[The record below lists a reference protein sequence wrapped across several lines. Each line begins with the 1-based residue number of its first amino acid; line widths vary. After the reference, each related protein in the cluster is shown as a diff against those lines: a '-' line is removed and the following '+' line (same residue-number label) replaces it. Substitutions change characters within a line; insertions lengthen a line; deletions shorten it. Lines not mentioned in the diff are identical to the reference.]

1 MEKSKKYPK
10 NYVYGSTA
18 YDLQPEINYEK
29 RQKVVKKP
37 KKNQKTKFKL
47 MGNVIAISI
56 ISLFILTRFAS
67 IVKLTYDIRA
77 VKSEIRKAQKENEN
91 IKVEIAKSDNIRS
104 LEQTAVG
111 KLGML
116 IPDKK
121 QIVYIDVKPLTSLKE
136 NTDKKTASAGEVVQK
151 IFGLIH

>member
-1 MEKSKKYPK
+1 MEKSKKYSK

-18 YDLQPEINYEK
+18 YDLQPETNDEK

-37 KKNQKTKFKL
+37 KKNQKSKFKL

-67 IVKLTYDIRA
+67 IVKLTYDVRA
-77 VKSEIRKAQKENEN
+77 VKSEIRKVQEENEN

-104 LEQTAVG
+104 LEQAAVG
-111 KLGML
+111 KLGMI

-136 NTDKKTASAGEVVQK
+136 NTGKKTASAGEVVQK